1 MRFTN
6 TAIAIPEYN
15 HWTPCVASR
24 RPLDFLYTCKW
35 HGKICQLQNWAA
47 VLRDFISLWLPH
59 CTHGTPH
66 DLNTENLP
74 STPVR

>member
-24 RPLDFLYTCKW
+24 RPLDF
-35 HGKICQLQNWAA
+35 
-47 VLRDFISLWLPH
+47 
-59 CTHGTPH
+59 CTHVNGMEKYASYKTGLLSSGTSY
-66 DLNTENLP
+66 LYGCLTALMELLMI
-74 STPVR
+74 